1 MHMHS
6 LLSFNI
12 DMKLKQRKSY
22 PLLYAL
28 CCIYDERRPET
39 FKALSRKL
47 TQKIGV
53 EFNTKVNTKKS
64 VLNSTPKTVC
74 LTLNCP
80 PCCK

>member
-12 DMKLKQRKSY
+12 VMKLKQRKSY

-47 TQKIGV
+47 TLKIGV
-53 EFNTKVNTKKS
+53 EFNTKVNTK
-64 VLNSTPKTVC
+64 VLNFTPKKVC
-74 LTLNCP
+74 LTLNCLHAVSKP
-80 PCCK
+80 